1 MVLQPAGGQGE
12 QFGGGLQVPVG
23 RDGNQRIAKLF
34 LTAVLGPFEPV
45 EGLYYF
51 REPYRR
57 RRRAE

>member
-1 MVLQPAGGQGE
+1 MLTAGSQRE
-12 QFGGGLQVPVG
+12 QFRVSGQIPVG
-23 RDGNQRIAKLF
+23 RGWDQRIAKLF

-51 REPYRR
+51 REPYQR